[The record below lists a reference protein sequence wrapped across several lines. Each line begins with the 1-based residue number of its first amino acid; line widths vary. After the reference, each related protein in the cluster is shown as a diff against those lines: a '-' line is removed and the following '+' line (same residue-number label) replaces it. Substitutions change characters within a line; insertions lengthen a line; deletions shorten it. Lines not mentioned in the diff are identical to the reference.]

1 MVKTV
6 QNSLHIY
13 VQAFQKDSPLAID
26 MSTAI
31 LKLLENGKIQ
41 EIHKKWFCK
50 SGICPTERRRNPDPN
65 RLHLS
70 SFWGLYL
77 LSGVA
82 SFVALVVFLSR
93 AVGQYVRY
101 KKRQTEAASST
112 TTTTTMP
119 DPSSNKKK
127 FSQVIFS
134 FFDFIDEK
142 EEAIKRFFIH
152 QNDSQPQ
159 VVVNL

>member
-1 MVKTV
+1 M
-6 QNSLHIY
+6 
-13 VQAFQKDSPLAID
+13 QAFQKDSPLAID

-31 LKLLENGKIQ
+31 LKLSENGKMQ

-65 RLHLS
+65 QLHLS

-82 SFVALVVFLSR
+82 SFVALVVFLFR

-112 TTTTTMP
+112 TATTTMP
-119 DPSSNKKK
+119 DPSSNKRK

>member
-1 MVKTV
+1 M
-6 QNSLHIY
+6 
-13 VQAFQKDSPLAID
+13 QAFQKDSPLAID

-31 LKLLENGKIQ
+31 LKLSENGKMQ
-41 EIHKKWFCK
+41 EIRKKWFCK
-50 SGICPTERRRNPDPN
+50 SGICPTERRRDPDPN
-65 RLHLS
+65 QLHLS

-77 LSGVA
+77 LCGVA
-82 SFVALVVFLSR
+82 SIVALVVFLSR

-101 KKRQTEAASST
+101 KKRQMEAAST
-112 TTTTTMP
+112 TIP
-119 DPSSNKKK
+119 DSSKNK
-127 FSQVIFS
+127 FFQVIFS

-152 QNDSQPQ
+152 QNDSQAQ